1 MGSDVEHAHANL
13 GRKAKARMEKKN
25 AEAGEV
31 RQGYTAHFAG
41 RWVHQEALTMG
52 RKFARDGKITK

>member
-31 RQGYTAHFAG
+31 RQGYTAHFA
-41 RWVHQEALTMG
+41 VE
-52 RKFARDGKITK
+52 ISV